1 MIAFISLIYASFYL
15 LFFDKLKWF
24 EKSGRNVTVFVGIG
38 VILIAGIVFAW
49 WSFAPTS
56 ADARVF
62 RYVIPI
68 VPNVKGPVID
78 VPVEALVT
86 LQKGDLLYQIDP
98 APYQYRVDQLNA
110 SIEQA
115 KAQKRL
121 AKIEVDRARGLV
133 KASAGAQSELD
144 RWNAELAIADA
155 AIASLVAQLS
165 TAQWELDSTAVRA
178 PDSGTV
184 VNLQLREGGY
194 VTSIPS
200 MAAMTFISDYGPLIL
215 ASFSQSA
222 SRYIHVGDP
231 IEIVFTFMPGQI
243 FSGKVSGIARVSGQ
257 TQLTPSGQLPTMTG
271 QPETGRWAVRAELED
286 SVLAKNLP
294 QSAAGTIAV
303 YTDKGKPFHV
313 ISKVV
318 MRMQAWLGYLTSP

>member
-1 MIAFISLIYASFYL
+1 
-15 LFFDKLKWF
+15 
-24 EKSGRNVTVFVGIG
+24 
-38 VILIAGIVFAW
+38 
-49 WSFAPTS
+49 
-56 ADARVF
+56 
-62 RYVIPI
+62 
-68 VPNVKGPVID
+68 
-78 VPVEALVT
+78 
-86 LQKGDLLYQIDP
+86 
-98 APYQYRVDQLNA
+98 
-110 SIEQA
+110 
-115 KAQKRL
+115 
-121 AKIEVDRARGLV
+121 
-133 KASAGAQSELD
+133 
-144 RWNAELAIADA
+144 
-155 AIASLVAQLS
+155 
-165 TAQWELDSTAVRA
+165 
-178 PDSGTV
+178 
-184 VNLQLREGGY
+184 LQLREGGY